1 MPTRLRRL
9 SWTAAMV
16 AAISLATFAAPT
28 RAEAQSAM
36 DMGQQ
41 IDATPKG
48 TIGLGII
55 GAEIGFAVPALA
67 GLDGAWAYVVFPI
80 IGAAGGAIGGF
91 YAIDNN
97 DKERAAVAML
107 AVGMALMVPT
117 LVLTLAM
124 TAYDPADDEADEADD
139 SGGDAAADDAE
150 GAGDGS
156 ETAAPAAE
164 PSAREEALRQ
174 RARAARAGAGL
185 LRFDGGSL
193 QLGVPGLGLR
203 AAYSRD
209 ELWRYGGRNRTG
221 VEIALFSGAF

>member
-9 SWTAAMV
+9 SWTAALV
-16 AAISLATFAAPT
+16 AALSVGSLAAPL
-28 RAEAQSAM
+28 RAEAQPAA
-36 DMGQQ
+36 DMGQS

-67 GLDGAWAYVVFPI
+67 GIDGAWAYVVFPV

-97 DKERAAVAML
+97 DNERAAVAML
-107 AVGMALMVPT
+107 TVGMALMVPT

-124 TAYDPADDEADEADD
+124 TAYDPDDDVEDSGD
-139 SGGDAAADDAE
+139 SGGDDLEE
-150 GAGDGS
+150 GADADEAGD
-156 ETAAPAAE
+156 EAAEPE
-164 PSAREEALRQ
+164 PSARQETLRR

-185 LRFDGGSL
+185 LRFDGRSL
-193 QLGVPGLGLR
+193 QLGVPGFGLR

-209 ELWRYGGRNRTG
+209 EQWRYGGTNRTG
-221 VEIALFSGAF
+221 VEIALVSGAF

>member
-9 SWTAAMV
+9 SWTAAMAV
-16 AAISLATFAAPT
+16 AISLATFAAPMH
-28 RAEAQSAM
+28 AEAQPAM
-36 DMGQQ
+36 DMGQV

-67 GLDGAWAYVVFPI
+67 GLDDTWAYVVFPL

-97 DKERAAVAML
+97 DNERAAVAML
-107 AVGMALMVPT
+107 TVGMALMVPT

-124 TAYDPADDEADEADD
+124 TAYDPTDDEADDPGGEAVSEESDGADDD
-139 SGGDAAADDAE
+139 SGATEPTG
-150 GAGDGS
+150 
-156 ETAAPAAE
+156 E
-164 PSAREEALRQ
+164 PSARDEALRR

-185 LRFDGGSL
+185 LRFDGRTL

-209 ELWRYGGRNRTG
+209 EQWRYGGSNRTG
-221 VEIALFSGAF
+221 VEIALISGAF